1 MPRPSKKQGSE
12 IVEGTA
18 KRPSKD
24 CTQSEDNDNSEAVET
39 ESRENAKT
47 IELGKTDRINEIET
61 KELGETTQSNSLS
74 QENIKQTL
82 PAEPANSEAG
92 DVATAVLLDVNFGEQ
107 LLQLMTEQFEMVT
120 NMKQLGEQVLNKI
133 REQRLHGMIRE
144 QVLNGMTREQ
154 VLNGQGKTNGQI
166 DLEPQVASEWSQTNQ
181 GRARTCKCPTFNGE
195 TDWTTFMAQFEA
207 WMRLNACSDDD
218 DQVRSD
224 LLSLALDGEA
234 KNVYSSLNKRDRTD
248 YKVLVAKLETRY
260 GDNVA
265 ETFKAKLLGA
275 RERHSGESISKL
287 RDSLWMIARKA
298 YPTLSAE
305 AQEQIAMDALL
316 RSVEPEL
323 RIQCIMQECKTL
335 DKAVDI
341 MERYET
347 VIMTEV
353 DGKKVSQKSR
363 TTSGVYDSLATQ

>member
-24 CTQSEDNDNSEAVET
+24 CTQPEDNDNSEAVET

-305 AQEQIAMDALL
+305 AQDQIAMDALL

>member
-1 MPRPSKKQGSE
+1 M
-12 IVEGTA
+12 

-24 CTQSEDNDNSEAVET
+24 CTQPEDNDNSEAVET
-39 ESRENAKT
+39 ESRDNAKT

-305 AQEQIAMDALL
+305 AQDQIAMDALL

>member
-74 QENIKQTL
+74 QGNIKQTL

-305 AQEQIAMDALL
+305 AQDQIAMDALL